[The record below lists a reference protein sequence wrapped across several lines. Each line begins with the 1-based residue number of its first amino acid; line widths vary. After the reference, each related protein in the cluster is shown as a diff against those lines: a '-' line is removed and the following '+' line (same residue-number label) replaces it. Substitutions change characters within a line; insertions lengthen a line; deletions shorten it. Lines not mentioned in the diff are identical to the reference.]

1 MKWFK
6 HFTNASSNNKLTKVR
21 MRYGA
26 EGYAI
31 YWYCLELIAGDLGE
45 SKDINFD
52 LNHDAEVIGF
62 NLKIDQLRVE
72 EIMKYMISIGLF
84 AEMNGVI
91 SCIKLAKYLDIKTT
105 SNESIKKII
114 NAVKTDSG
122 DRSGYL
128 YLMLASFD
136 GYPKEVKIGRSTNP
150 WARLPEIHRSRE
162 KEGFSVTLLATFKT
176 DDCIFLEKALHDSF
190 KHINIK
196 NEWFQYVDHIKS
208 LAESINK
215 EEFSSNDDLLR
226 SHYVANSSATTSGL
240 DEIRLDK
247 NKPLNPIDT
256 NVSIARNE
264 DHIPDAPHREVIS
277 LYAKHLPMGIQPKSW
292 DGARAAALKIRWREK
307 KERQDLSWWNR
318 FFGYIAKSDFLTGR
332 VTPKN
337 GKPFEIDLPW
347 ILKKENFDKIIDGKY
362 DNR

>member
-6 HFTNASSNNKLTKVR
+6 HFTNASANNKLTKVR

-84 AEMNGVI
+84 AEINGVI

-114 NAVKTDSG
+114 NSVKTDSG
-122 DRSGYL
+122 DRSGYV
-128 YLMLASFD
+128 YLMLASID
-136 GYPKEVKIGRSTNP
+136 GSPKEVKIGRSTNP

-162 KEGFSVTLLATFKT
+162 KEGFEVTLISTF
-176 DDCIFLEKALHDSF
+176 
-190 KHINIK
+190 
-196 NEWFQYVDHIKS
+196 
-208 LAESINK
+208 
-215 EEFSSNDDLLR
+215 
-226 SHYVANSSATTSGL
+226 
-240 DEIRLDK
+240 
-247 NKPLNPIDT
+247 
-256 NVSIARNE
+256 
-264 DHIPDAPHREVIS
+264 
-277 LYAKHLPMGIQPKSW
+277 
-292 DGARAAALKIRWREK
+292 
-307 KERQDLSWWNR
+307 
-318 FFGYIAKSDFLTGR
+318 
-332 VTPKN
+332 
-337 GKPFEIDLPW
+337 
-347 ILKKENFDKIIDGKY
+347 KKENCAVSGALI
-362 DNR
+362 